1 MQSPKLYVMG
11 TDIDDTIILSPDYAH
26 EIRND
31 PRLSFTQ
38 SNRKVNLLSF
48 AFLKTF
54 YADIKIQ

>member
-48 AFLKTF
+48 AFLKN
-54 YADIKIQ
+54 ILC